1 MPDAIFTDKSGVIRL
16 DGTLTGGTS
25 VTESLDQIAAANAT
39 AADWDNSG
47 FAITGVKDLAVSGL
61 TGATQATRYVG
72 ATASGA
78 PGSGTFAV
86 GDFAIARNGHVFV
99 CTVAGSPGTWVDA
112 GSVGNLVTSVFS
124 RTGAVV
130 ATAGDYTGVAVG
142 GTADAV
148 ATGAITNAM
157 VNAAAAIAVSKLA
170 PGLAGQVVGGTVPA
184 YAYPP
189 GYEIAYDQI
198 TSGVNVVATAE
209 GTPTSIIAGTAHT
222 YENVPYM
229 ATFFSPS
236 VTDSSAAAGT
246 ITVLLIADGASIG
259 RIAVSDSVT
268 VSTQVVQALTGKLRF
283 TPTAASHTYG
293 ISAFVSSTTGTPTI
307 SAGAGGS
314 GVLAPAYV
322 RITKA

>member
-1 MPDAIFTDKSGVIRL
+1 MADATFTDRNGIIRL
-16 DGTLTGGTS
+16 TGTLVGGTS
-25 VTESLDQIAAANAT
+25 VAESVDQIVAANAT

-47 FAITGVKDLAVSGL
+47 FAITGVKDLGVSGL
-61 TGATQATRYVG
+61 TGATQASRYVG

-86 GDFAIARNGHVFV
+86 GDFVIARNGHVLV

-130 ATAGDYTGVAVG
+130 ATAGDYTGIAVG

-170 PGLAGQVVGGTVPA
+170 AGLAGQVIGGVTPA

-189 GYEIAYDQI
+189 GFEIAYDQI
-198 TSGVNVVATAE
+198 TSGVNVVSTTE

-222 YENVPYM
+222 YENVPYL

-236 VTDSSAAAGT
+236 VTDSSAATGT
-246 ITVLLIADGASIG
+246 VTVLLMADGSSIG
-259 RIAVSDSVT
+259 RIAVQDSVT
-268 VSTQVVQALTGKLRF
+268 VSTQMIQALTGCLRF

-293 ISAFVSSTTGTPTI
+293 ISAFVSSTTGTPAI
-307 SAGAGGS
+307 GAGAGGS
-314 GVLAPAYV
+314 GVLAPAFI

>member
-61 TGATQATRYVG
+61 TGATQASRYVG

-86 GDFAIARNGHVFV
+86 GDHVIARNGHVFV
-99 CTVAGSPGTWVDA
+99 CTAAGTPGTWVDA
-112 GSVGNLVTSVFS
+112 GSVGNLVTSVFT

-170 PGLAGQVVGGTVPA
+170 AGLAGQVIGGTTPA

-189 GYEIAYDQI
+189 GFEIAYDQI
-198 TSGVNVVATAE
+198 TSGVNVVSTTE
-209 GTPTSIIAGTAHT
+209 GTPTAIIAGTAHT
-222 YENVPYM
+222 YENVPYV
-229 ATFFSPS
+229 AEFFSAS